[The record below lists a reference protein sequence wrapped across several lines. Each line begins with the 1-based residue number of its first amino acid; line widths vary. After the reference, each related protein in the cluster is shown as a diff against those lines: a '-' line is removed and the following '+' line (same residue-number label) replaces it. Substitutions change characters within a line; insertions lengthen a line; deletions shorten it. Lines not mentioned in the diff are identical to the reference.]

1 MLLQVTNGRK
11 FLIVF
16 DIGRADAF
24 LGAEIGAETALSQV
38 GEVVGAVIQCGLD
51 AHLYLLTNI
60 ADVITGTGRTHGLVF
75 TCDAESGTEFFDG
88 LCHKQ

>member
-1 MLLQVTNGRK
+1 MLLLVTNGQK

-51 AHLYLLTNI
+51 AHL
-60 ADVITGTGRTHGLVF
+60 
-75 TCDAESGTEFFDG
+75 
-88 LCHKQ
+88 